1 MPNHAKTVPKG
12 CLHVCK
18 KLVKKAIFKR
28 ARVGGPPVI
37 IGLITVQLKLH
48 LPTGTELGN
57 KYEVLKDAYMER
69 LKFNETV
76 SENIWPLILK

>member
-1 MPNHAKTVPKG
+1 M
-12 CLHVCK
+12 
-18 KLVKKAIFKR
+18 
-28 ARVGGPPVI
+28 GGPPVI

-57 KYEVLKDAYMER
+57 NIYEVLKDAYMER

-76 SENIWPLILK
+76 SENILPLILK